1 MARYLTKSRFK
12 LALECP
18 TKLFYTG
25 KKEYVNTKLEDDFLL
40 ALAEGGFQVG
50 ELAKL
55 YYPGGINVD
64 QIDHDEALLKTED
77 LLANQNVVI
86 FEGAFRYRNLFVR
99 ADVVVRTGNNLQLI
113 EVKSKTYDPTSDKF
127 IGARGGITSEWKPY
141 IFDVAYQ
148 KYVLAKAH
156 PELKVTAYLCLVDKS
171 QKATIEG
178 LNQLFLLYR
187 DGERSKVKIRE
198 NTNIHT
204 IGNKIL
210 TEVNVD
216 EIADRIIN
224 NEFLPDEKFHT
235 FEEIVHYYSD
245 SYEKDEKITPVVLG
259 KCKSCEFKAIQIEMS
274 DGYKSGFH
282 ECWQNSLSL
291 TEEDFKKPLILDIWD
306 FRKKDELIRSGKYFM
321 GDITKADLEG
331 KSGKKQQQVA
341 GLSRIDR
348 QFLQV
353 DKAKTGDN
361 SHYLDIEGLR
371 SEMANW
377 KYPLHFIDFETTA
390 VAIPFNSG
398 RRPYEQIA
406 FQFSHHTVHE
416 NGTIAHSNEWIN
428 MGKGVFPNFQ
438 FVRELQKALANDQ
451 GSIFRYANHEN
462 SILTTIYSQLQE
474 SSEPDKEILCDWIK
488 TITKSKSDSAEKW
501 EGTRNMIDLLEMVKK
516 YYYHPLTNGSNSLK
530 YVLPAILN
538 ASSFLKEKY
547 SNPVYGTEIRSHNY
561 KSQSWITFDSNGY
574 VVNPYKLL
582 PPINFGYDNE
592 LLDTIVI
599 DEDAGIADGGAAMIA
614 YARMQFTEMSDDER
628 ERISKALLRYC
639 ELDTLAMVMLWE
651 AWNNWC
657 S

>member
-25 KKEYVNTKLEDDFLL
+25 KKEYINTKLEDDFLM

-55 YYPGGINVD
+55 YYPGGINID
-64 QIDHDEALLKTED
+64 QIDHDEALRVTED
-77 LLANQNVVI
+77 LLAGENVVI
-86 FEGAFRYRNLFVR
+86 FEGAFKYRNLFVR
-99 ADVVVRTGNNLQLI
+99 ADVVIKKGNSLQLI

-127 IGARGGITSEWKPY
+127 IGARGGITSEWRSY

-148 KYVLAKAH
+148 KYVLANAH
-156 PELKVTAYLCLVDKS
+156 PEFKVTAYLCLADKT
-171 QKATIEG
+171 QKATIDG
-178 LNQLFLLYR
+178 LNQMFLLYR
-187 DGERSKVKIRE
+187 DGERTKVRIKE
-198 NTNIHT
+198 NSGIHT

-210 TEVNVD
+210 IEVNVD
-216 EIADRIIN
+216 EIANRIIN
-224 NEFLPDEKFHT
+224 NEFLPDENSQT
-235 FEEIVHYYSD
+235 FEEVVQFYSD
-245 SYEKDEKITPVVLG
+245 SYEKDKKITPVVLG
-259 KCKSCEFKAIQIEMS
+259 KCRSCEFKAVQEDMIK
-274 DGYKSGFH
+274 GYKSGFH
-282 ECWQNSLSL
+282 ECWQNSSSFK
-291 TEEDFKKPLILDIWD
+291 EEDFNKPLILDIWD

-321 GDITKADLEG
+321 EDVTKTDLEG
-331 KSGKKQQQVA
+331 KSGKKQQQMA
-341 GLSRIDR
+341 GLSRVDR

-353 DKAKTGDN
+353 EKAKNGDS
-361 SHYLDIEGLR
+361 SHYIDIDGLR

-416 NGTIAHSNEWIN
+416 NGTIEHSNEWIN
-428 MGKGVFPNFQ
+428 MKEGIFPNFQ
-438 FVRELQKALANDQ
+438 FVRELKKALADDQ
-451 GSIFRYANHEN
+451 GSVFRYANHEN
-462 SILTTIYSQLQE
+462 SVLNTIYIQLQE
-474 SSEPDKEILCDWIK
+474 SSEPDKQVLCEWIK
-488 TITKSKSDSAEKW
+488 TITKSKTDSTEKW
-501 EGTRNMIDLLEMVKK
+501 EGARNMIDLLEIVKK

-538 ASSFLKEKY
+538 ASNYLKEKY
-547 SNPVYGTEIRSHNY
+547 SKPIYGTEIKSHNY
-561 KSQSWITFDSNGY
+561 KNQSWITFDSNRL

-614 YARMQFTEMSDDER
+614 YARMQFTEMSDEER